1 MGPRDWTYILL
12 ANLSFEENPSRG
24 DGYLSFL
31 IYYFFKIMYVSA
43 SSVSLSLSW
52 SHSRKGRTAP
62 MILFRGGL

>member
-31 IYYFFKIMYVSA
+31 IYYFF
-43 SSVSLSLSW
+43 
-52 SHSRKGRTAP
+52 
-62 MILFRGGL
+62 

>member
-31 IYYFFKIMYVSA
+31 IYYYFLNNVYIGLVGF
-43 SSVSLSLSW
+43 SLFPGHIPEKAAQHL
-52 SHSRKGRTAP
+52 
-62 MILFRGGL
+62 